1 MLEEL
6 GENRILCLVWKRI
19 LNHGIFWNCQRV
31 RLSFLAIWWDEGK
44 GGKSFSCLSDNL
56 QIERLT
62 RLPDS
67 EWHTHAGL
75 SLCHSVSH
83 YVTLVSESFMHC
95 HLHHTLVSQVT
106 KGLML
111 VKKETSRQDF
121 YMLTCLVHI
130 IQVSSHTGKVTCLT
144 RNCLLLKLLARTQDR
159 ATPRVC
165 LRVTQRHIGLGVFHT
180 LSHRVT
186 LLNTV

>member
-1 MLEEL
+1 M
-6 GENRILCLVWKRI
+6 
-19 LNHGIFWNCQRV
+19 
-31 RLSFLAIWWDEGK
+31 
-44 GGKSFSCLSDNL
+44 
-56 QIERLT
+56 
-62 RLPDS
+62 
-67 EWHTHAGL
+67 THPCRPVPM
-75 SLCHSVSH
+75 SLC
-83 YVTLVSESFMHC
+83 VTLVSESFMHC

-186 LLNTV
+186 LLNTVFKCVTQGRESFTVCHLRVTRCNVAQANL

>member
-1 MLEEL
+1 M
-6 GENRILCLVWKRI
+6 
-19 LNHGIFWNCQRV
+19 
-31 RLSFLAIWWDEGK
+31 
-44 GGKSFSCLSDNL
+44 
-56 QIERLT
+56 T
-62 RLPDS
+62 LPG
-67 EWHTHAGL
+67 WPVL
-75 SLCHSVSH
+75 MSLCVK
-83 YVTLVSESFMHC
+83 LVSESFMHC

-111 VKKETSRQDF
+111 VEKETRRQDF

-186 LLNTV
+186 LLNTVLHRAGSLSHCVTCVLHAAMLHKQTCDDVTEGTYYGL